1 MSTIIKGVTFVTR
14 TKLDNLV
21 QFPIEGLNI
30 NKFVKGP
37 SNNNHVYDLFAVSEH
52 IGGMGDGHYTAMCK
66 NYHNGKWYDCNDS
79 LVREARAS
87 DVSVSL

>member
-1 MSTIIKGVTFVTR
+1 MPTIIKDVTFVTR

-21 QFPIEGLNI
+21 QFPIEGLDI
-30 NKFVKGP
+30 NKFLKGP
-37 SNNNHVYDLFAVSEH
+37 SDNNHVYDLFAVSEH
-52 IGGMGDGHYTAMCK
+52 IGGMGGGHYTAICK
-66 NYHNGKWYDCNDS
+66 NYHNGRWYDCNDS